1 MHFGFNIQKI
11 QATHRLRLIDGVSR
25 THVDVELA
33 KHIVLDLPVHGI
45 LVHLGGGRLQ
55 EEGEQQGEEEHLD
68 A

>member
-1 MHFGFNIQKI
+1 M
-11 QATHRLRLIDGVSR
+11 RLIDGVSR
-25 THVDVELA
+25 THVNIEFA

-45 LVHLGGGRLQ
+45 LVHLGVGRLQ